1 MASVGTNDG
10 LAEAVPSPCT
20 QRLGSGDAL
29 RAPLPNP
36 HLLALDPPATRYWP
50 PTLPISDLLFPIS
63 CEAPL
68 CALGLRSLGEA
79 GFCGDKKITQ

>member
-10 LAEAVPSPCT
+10 LAEAVPSPGT

-36 HLLALDPPATRYWP
+36 HLLALDPPGTRYQLSH
-50 PTLPISDLLFPIS
+50 LPFPIS
-63 CEAPL
+63 HLPKPPSAHSACVAS
-68 CALGLRSLGEA
+68 AKQ
-79 GFCGDKKITQ
+79 GFVVIKK